1 MTEPHGYHIP
11 VMLEQS
17 LEGLAIDP
25 AGIYVDLTFGGG
37 GHSRGILHRLD
48 RGHLYGFDQ
57 DKDVLANIPDD
68 SRFTFVQANFRDL
81 KKYLRLYGVRE
92 VDGILADLGV
102 SSHQIDE
109 AGRGFSTRFEGELD
123 MRMDRSASLTA
134 NDILNGYTEQD
145 LHKIFGM
152 YGEVKNAKTLAQ
164 AIAAE
169 RVNRPFRSI
178 GELKEL
184 LKALAPRGREF
195 KYFAQVFQALRIA
208 VNDEMGALEDMLLQS
223 VEVLKPGGRLVVLS
237 YHSLEDRMVKNFMA
251 KGKFQGEV
259 EKDFYG
265 NLIRPLTPVVRKAIT
280 ADTEEVSRNNRA
292 RSAKLRIA
300 KKN

>member
-1 MTEPHGYHIP
+1 
-11 VMLEQS
+11 
-17 LEGLAIDP
+17 
-25 AGIYVDLTFGGG
+25 
-37 GHSRGILHRLD
+37 
-48 RGHLYGFDQ
+48 
-57 DKDVLANIPDD
+57 
-68 SRFTFVQANFRDL
+68 
-81 KKYLRLYGVRE
+81 
-92 VDGILADLGV
+92 
-102 SSHQIDE
+102 
-109 AGRGFSTRFEGELD
+109 
-123 MRMDRSASLTA
+123 
-134 NDILNGYTEQD
+134 NGYTEQD

-164 AIAAE
+164 AVAAE